1 MLIPKSTIRFF
12 VFSEDVGEVLSFSVV
27 LCWEARLVPL
37 SGIDGVVKEND
48 VEGFPLPIFSSI
60 ASEIASLGALPLLVD
75 DMGEDDDDDADK
87 DTLVAS

>member
-1 MLIPKSTIRFF
+1 
-12 VFSEDVGEVLSFSVV
+12 VV

-48 VEGFPLPIFSSI
+48 VEGFPLPIFSSV
-60 ASEIASLGALPLLVD
+60 ASEIVPLGAPPLLVD
-75 DMGEDDDDDADK
+75 DMGEDDDDDADE

>member
-12 VFSEDVGEVLSFSVV
+12 VLSEDGGEVLSFSVV

-48 VEGFPLPIFSSI
+48 VEGFPLPIFSLV
-60 ASEIASLGALPLLVD
+60 ASEIAPLGAPPLLVD
-75 DMGEDDDDDADK
+75 DMGEDDDDDDE

>member
-37 SGIDGVVKEND
+37 SGNDGVVKETD
-48 VEGFPLPIFSSI
+48 VEGMELW
-60 ASEIASLGALPLLVD
+60 ETSLR
-75 DMGEDDDDDADK
+75 ERRERRRE
-87 DTLVAS
+87 TTNQI